1 MPLSL
6 RIISSPD
13 GEPIPEWTVT
23 FPDEGGS
30 IGRAYGMTMQLS
42 DASREISGTHALI
55 NRGSRGYQ
63 IMDVSTNGVFL
74 NGATKPLGSNNQ
86 STLNDGD
93 VVNVGKY
100 RLMVSCF
107 TPDIAVVK
115 ASGKTGTQGTDKSSL
130 LNGWDDDPFGDALST
145 ARVNAH
151 SVNDNADSAPE
162 SSDDLAVSEWVFVDP
177 KEELD
182 GIFSDPFVAN
192 EPVKK
197 RGQDMLQN
205 TWLDDDSFSDDP
217 FGDEM
222 LNTASVVID
231 EGQPF
236 ADTSSRSNYPALE
249 SQQLMLLQLKQH
261 DLMVQSAEM
270 ALERLLSDISPTE
283 LESFFDDFAP
293 RRFWQKK
300 ADYWTVYKRYFT
312 RQKEN
317 KEWQMKFKAY
327 FSESLR
333 IKQSMGD
340 K

>member
-13 GEPIPEWTVT
+13 GEPIPEWTIN

-42 DASREISGTHALI
+42 DASREISGSHALI

-74 NGATKPLGSNNQ
+74 NGATKPLGLNNQ
-86 STLNDGD
+86 ATLNDGD

-107 TPDIAVVK
+107 TPEKAVVK
-115 ASGKTGTQGTDKSSL
+115 VSEQADAQGKDKQSL
-130 LNGWDDDPFGDALST
+130 LNGWDDDPFGDALSSGHVNTHSANGNVNT
-145 ARVNAH
+145 A
-151 SVNDNADSAPE
+151 SE
-162 SSDDLAVSEWVFVDP
+162 QSDELAVPEWVFTDP
-177 KEELD
+177 NEALE
-182 GIFSDPFVAN
+182 GIFEDPFVAN
-192 EPVKK
+192 AAVKK
-197 RGQDMLQN
+197 QGQGMPQN
-205 TWLDDDSFSDDP
+205 IWLGDDSFSDDP
-217 FGDEM
+217 FGDDM
-222 LNTASVVID
+222 FSTASVVID

-236 ADTSSRSNYPALE
+236 TDTVPRPNYSALE

-327 FSESLR
+327 FGESLR

>member
-6 RIISSPD
+6 RIVSSPD
-13 GEPIPEWTVT
+13 GEPIPEWTIK

-55 NRGSRGYQ
+55 NRSSRGYQ
-63 IMDVSTNGVFL
+63 IMDVSTNGVYL
-74 NGATKPLGSNNQ
+74 NGATKPLGVNNQ

-107 TPDIAVVK
+107 TPEKAVAQAGQQETNK
-115 ASGKTGTQGTDKSSL
+115 HSL
-130 LNGWDDDPFGDALST
+130 LNDWDDDPFGDTSSAGAMKARSNNEGT
-145 ARVNAH
+145 AQ
-151 SVNDNADSAPE
+151 E
-162 SSDDLAVSEWVFVDP
+162 QSDDLAMPEWVFADP
-177 KEELD
+177 AEELD
-182 GIFSDPFVAN
+182 GIFEDPFVAN
-192 EPVKK
+192 EPVRPK
-197 RGQDMLQN
+197 GQGMPQN
-205 TWLDDDSFSDDP
+205 SWLGDDSFSDDP
-217 FGDEM
+217 FGDDI
-222 LNTASVVID
+222 LNTTSVVVD
-231 EGQPF
+231 EGLPF
-236 ADTSSRSNYPALE
+236 TGSGSRSTHPTLE
-249 SQQLMLLQLKQH
+249 SQQLMLLQLQQH

-283 LESFFDDFAP
+283 LEGFFDDFAQ

-300 ADYWTVYKRYFT
+300 PNYWALYKRYFT

>member
-13 GEPIPEWTVT
+13 GEPIPEWTVN

-55 NRGSRGYQ
+55 NRSSRGYQ
-63 IMDVSTNGVFL
+63 IMDVSTNGVYL
-74 NGATKPLGSNNQ
+74 NGATKPLGVNNQ

-107 TPDIAVVK
+107 TPEKAVAK
-115 ASGKTGTQGTDKSSL
+115 ASQQPGTQGADKQSP
-130 LNGWDDDPFGDALST
+130 LNGWDEDPFGDVLPT
-145 ARVNAH
+145 AGVNTR
-151 SVNDNADSAPE
+151 SADEHKNSAPE
-162 SSDDLAVSEWVFVDP
+162 QLDDFTMPEWDFTDP
-177 KEELD
+177 KEELE
-182 GIFSDPFVAN
+182 GIFEDPFVAN
-192 EPVKK
+192 EPVKSK
-197 RGQDMLQN
+197 GQGIPQN
-205 TWLDDDSFSDDP
+205 TWLGDDSFSDDP
-217 FGDEM
+217 FGDDM

-236 ADTSSRSNYPALE
+236 TDSSSLSPYSALE

-270 ALERLLSDISPTE
+270 ALERLLSDISPAE

-300 ADYWTVYKRYFT
+300 ANYWTLYKRYFT